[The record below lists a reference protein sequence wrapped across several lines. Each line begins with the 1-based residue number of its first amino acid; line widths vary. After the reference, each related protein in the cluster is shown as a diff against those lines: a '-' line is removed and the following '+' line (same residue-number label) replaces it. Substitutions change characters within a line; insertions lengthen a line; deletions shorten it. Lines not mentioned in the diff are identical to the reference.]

1 MCVGVSGN
9 LEQPFNT
16 LNFRLYFWSGRR
28 LAFLGQSEILRGIGS
43 GLPTGLSLVT
53 NGQLK
58 GRCSWGDLYAPLAE
72 YWPSTTVRMC
82 REESIDMFVS
92 RIDVHSLAPPF
103 LDGTTALT
111 GADQSTSEGQ
121 LVR

>member
-53 NGQLK
+53 NGH
-58 GRCSWGDLYAPLAE
+58 SPEPDWEAPLVAE
-72 YWPSTTVRMC
+72 P
-82 REESIDMFVS
+82 
-92 RIDVHSLAPPF
+92 
-103 LDGTTALT
+103 LT
-111 GADQSTSEGQ
+111 GVAENQSRLAIKIHLGKLQGNSKAMQIEVTP
-121 LVR
+121 